1 MQLALLGRE
10 RLSFDP
16 SFSGLTHV
24 DLEGGAW
31 VEYAQSFVHGHA
43 VLFERLLADVKWQE
57 TTQQL
62 YDKNVVTPRLIA
74 SIQDLRTPEPFLPEV
89 AAALSRRYDV
99 EFERITFAL
108 YRDGKD
114 SVAWHRD
121 RILRQQER
129 GVVATV
135 SVGEPR
141 TFLLRPRGGGGRSL
155 RYQLGWGDLMVMG
168 GTAQVTWEHTVPK
181 VRSVNGP
188 RIAIMFRHSARLDE
202 HPDAHA

>member
-24 DLEGGAW
+24 DLSAGAW

-43 VLFERLLADVKWQE
+43 VLFERLFGEVTWHE
-57 TTQQL
+57 TTQRL
-62 YDKNVVTPRLIA
+62 YDKEVITPRLIA
-74 SIQDLRTPEPFLPEV
+74 SIEDLRTPEPFLHDV

-99 EFERITFAL
+99 EFDRITFAL

-121 RILRQQER
+121 RVLRLQER

-135 SVGEPR
+135 SVGAPR
-141 TFLLRPRGGGGRSL
+141 AFMLRPRGGGARAL
-155 RYQLGWGDLMVMG
+155 RYHLGWGDLVVMG

-181 VRSVNGP
+181 ARHVDGP
-188 RIAIMFRHSARLDE
+188 RIAIMFRHSARL
-202 HPDAHA
+202 A